1 MENSKI
7 LIDKFDFEYYDK
19 LPDGYR
25 LGTMDDF
32 HVNGNKN
39 VGMEYLLQR
48 GDQQYYEIHHVS
60 EETRSKSLIP
70 FFEWDMIFVKI
81 K

>member
-1 MENSKI
+1 MD
-7 LIDKFDFEYYDK
+7 DKEVKTDRFGWKYYNQ
-19 LPDGYR
+19 LPGGYR

-32 HVNGNKN
+32 HVNGNKK
-39 VGMEYLLQR
+39 VGMEYLIQR
-48 GDQQYYEIHHVS
+48 GDQQYYEMHIVT

-81 K
+81 I